1 MWESTGYCS
10 LHSLLVSHVSSL
22 FACSECFLT
31 IVVFVFPVV
40 GISQKQW
47 RTVENILTGSNL
59 SKVHIHDI
67 KVNFKTKITTK
78 MKCVHFVLC
87 YTVHLVPSP
96 SANHE

>member
-1 MWESTGYCS
+1 MFRM
-10 LHSLLVSHVSSL
+10 LPH
-22 FACSECFLT
+22 FNNT
-31 IVVFVFPVV
+31 IVVFIFPVV

-47 RTVENILTGSNL
+47 RSVENILTGSNL

-67 KVNFKTKITTK
+67 KVNFKTRITTK